1 MKFFSYDVFSDTDDH
16 KTPLLK
22 RKQAG
27 WQQANTDFID
37 LAQFMVKIPKMDKD
51 GEKYKRPFLSE
62 CSGKRDLESA
72 LILLLCE
79 LQLVPRRKRE
89 SERILNFLQAQVTD
103 KSAQ

>member
-62 CSGKRDLESA
+62 CSGKRHRERPYSPFVRIA
-72 LILLLCE
+72 ISPSTKE
-79 LQLVPRRKRE
+79 RKRE
-89 SERILNFLQAQVTD
+89 NFKLFRVTD

>member
-1 MKFFSYDVFSDTDDH
+1 MKFSKKFFIILSFSDTDDH
-16 KTPLLK
+16 QTPLLK

-62 CSGKRDLESA
+62 CSGKSA
-72 LILLLCE
+72 ILSF
-79 LQLVPRRKRE
+79 VRIAISPSRKRE
-89 SERILNFLQAQVTD
+89 RILG
-103 KSAQ
+103 